1 MKNKLLEF
9 NRIDLE
15 ETGHGKLKNV
25 SFFLRRGFVTA
36 LLGLDISGPELLVR
50 LLLGRLPFGW
60 GNSLVYFEGNEV
72 DDYSQIKG
80 RIYYYKEGTKPIET
94 WTVAEYLFSDQPV
107 RLLCK
112 STMKKMNR
120 VLSPIFYQYGLEFS
134 PMKKIGQLSELEQRK
149 TELIKA
155 VLQDAPIIIIEDEC
169 KGLSYDDIKDYK
181 HYLRRIIEGKRAVL
195 LISHAETVFQTL
207 ADDIVIFRKGRV
219 VKKCFSIDGK
229 IPFDWRA
236 YVLGNTLIQK
246 KQTIDMIR
254 RKKMDKKEVIYHIS
268 GLYFN
273 HEKTD
278 LQFRR
283 GEITTFLLF
292 DNGRR
297 EDFFL
302 AISGRKKVEGVQYI
316 LKDTKVS
323 FSKREDFIRHKI
335 ISVTRLKEGKEVI
348 REMSI
353 EDNLFLPSQDK
364 LSTFRYSM
372 DHASIKQRLYLD
384 FAEEFLSGEK
394 TVKEL
399 SANELTAMTLER
411 WYIFRPNVL
420 ILFDAFA
427 GSDPYGISIIQSYVK
442 KISNL
447 GTSVIIVDSNLEYAG
462 ELSDRVFE
470 EA

>member
-1 MKNKLLEF
+1 MKSKLLEF
-9 NRIDLE
+9 KQISLE
-15 ETGHGKLKNV
+15 ETGHGKLKDV

-36 LLGLDISGPELLVR
+36 LLGLDISGPDLLIR

-60 GNSLVYFEGNEV
+60 GNSQVYFEGRQV
-72 DDYSQIKG
+72 DDHSQI
-80 RIYYYKEGTKPIET
+80 RDCIYYYKEGTKPMET
-94 WTVAEYLFSDQPV
+94 WTVSEYLFSDRPV

-112 STMKKMNR
+112 GTMKKMGR
-120 VLSPIFYQYGLEFS
+120 DLSPLFQRYGLEFS
-134 PMKKIGQLSELEQRK
+134 PMKRIGQLSELEQRK

-155 VLQDAPIIIIEDEC
+155 VLQEAQIMIIEDEC
-169 KGLSYDDIKDYK
+169 KGLSYEEIKEYK
-181 HYLRRIIEGKRAVL
+181 RFLRRVIDGKRAVL

-207 ADDIVIFRKGRV
+207 GDDIVIFRKGRV
-219 VKKCFSIDGK
+219 VKKCFGIDGK
-229 IPFDWRA
+229 LPFDWRA

-246 KQTIDMIR
+246 KHTIDMIR
-254 RKKMDKKEVIYHIS
+254 RKKMDKKEVVYRVS
-268 GLYFN
+268 GLCFN
-273 HEKTD
+273 HKRAD

-297 EDFFL
+297 ENFFL
-302 AISGRKKVEGVQYI
+302 EISGRRNAGDVQYL
-316 LKDTKVS
+316 LKGKKLS
-323 FSKREDFIRHKI
+323 FSQYEDLIRHKI

-353 EDNLFLPSQDK
+353 EDNLFLPSQNK
-364 LSTFRYSM
+364 LSMFHYAV

-384 FAEEFLSGEK
+384 FAEEFLTGEK
-394 TVKEL
+394 SVKEL
-399 SANELTAMTLER
+399 SANGLTAMTLER

-442 KISNL
+442 KIANL
-447 GTSVIIVDSNLEYAG
+447 GTAVIIVDSDLEYAG
-462 ELSDRVFE
+462 DLSDRIFD